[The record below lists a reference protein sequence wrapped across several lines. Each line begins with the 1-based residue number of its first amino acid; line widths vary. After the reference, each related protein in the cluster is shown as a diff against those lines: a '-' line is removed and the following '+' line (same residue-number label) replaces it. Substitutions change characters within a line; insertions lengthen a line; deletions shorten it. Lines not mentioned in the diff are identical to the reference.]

1 MSKIQTIIYLLVFI
15 IVLFSMDMTFGN
27 PLRETFRG
35 GSGGGRLGGGRL
47 GGAGLGVGSG
57 LGVGIGPRLNKTIGT
72 GLSNAPLITS
82 NIPLWVLKRQSDD
95 EPLSFSFP
103 FLN

>member
-35 GSGGGRLGGGRL
+35 GSGGGRL